1 MMDAEQFIKRLEAQ
15 NKLPDTTEAQ
25 REANA
30 YRIKYIK
37 LINRPNKTPKEP
49 YVRLDPVSE
58 RLKDPNFT
66 CTPSSLLQR

>member
-15 NKLPDTTEAQ
+15 NELPDTTEAQ

-30 YRIKYIK
+30 YRIRHIE
-37 LINRPNKTPKEP
+37 LINRPKTPKEP
-49 YVRLDPVSE
+49 YVRLDPVFE

-66 CTPSSLLQR
+66 CTPNRLLQR